1 MPGGEKVLEVYI
13 KNGCPYCEKQLQVL
27 NREGKEYRLY
37 NVSSDQ
43 SALKK
48 ARNELKADRVPILV
62 ESGSV
67 RSIGFGGGG

>member
-1 MPGGEKVLEVYI
+1 MLEVYI

>member
-1 MPGGEKVLEVYI
+1 MLEVYV

-37 NVSSDQ
+37 NVSSDKN
-43 SALKK
+43 ALKK
-48 ARNELKADRVPILV
+48 ARNEIGADKVPILV
-62 ESGSV
+62 ENGAV